1 MGKYTLGELE
11 ELVLIVVAILQTEAY
26 GVNVMEE
33 LSSQT
38 QRKVNISA
46 IHTTLDRLEN
56 KGMLYSRLGGATA
69 TRGGRRKRI
78 FTMTASG
85 RKTLEETRAMRNR
98 LYNQIPDLG
107 FEEL

>member
-33 LSSQT
+33 LASQT
-38 QRKVNISA
+38 RRKVNISA

-56 KGMLYSRLGGATA
+56 KGLLSSTLGGATA

-85 RKTLEETRAMRNR
+85 RKILDETREMRNR
-98 LYNQIPDLG
+98 LYNQIPDMI
-107 FEEL
+107 

>member
-1 MGKYTLGELE
+1 MGKYSIGELE

-33 LSSQT
+33 ISSQT
-38 QRKVNISA
+38 ERKVNISA

-56 KGMLYSRLGGATA
+56 KGLLSSELGGATA

-78 FTMTASG
+78 FTMTSTG
-85 RKTLEETRAMRNR
+85 RKVLEDTRAMRNK
-98 LYNQIPDLG
+98 LYNQIPD
-107 FEEL
+107 FI

>member
-1 MGKYTLGELE
+1 MGKYSIGELE

-33 LSSQT
+33 ISVQT
-38 QRKVNISA
+38 ERKVNISA

-56 KGMLYSRLGGATA
+56 KGFLSSELGGATA

-78 FTMTASG
+78 FTMTNSG
-85 RKTLEETRAMRNR
+85 RKVLEETRAMRNK
-98 LYNQIPDLG
+98 LYNQIPD
-107 FEEL
+107 FI

>member
-1 MGKYTLGELE
+1 MGKYSIGELE

-33 LSSQT
+33 ISNQT
-38 QRKVNISA
+38 ERKVNISA

-56 KGMLYSRLGGATA
+56 KGLLSSELGGATA

-78 FTMTASG
+78 FTMTSAG
-85 RKTLEETRAMRNR
+85 
-98 LYNQIPDLG
+98 
-107 FEEL
+107 